1 MVIGIPK
8 SPRADDPLVAGSPQ
22 TVARLIKLGY
32 EVRVETGAGLGSAFP
47 DSAYAEQG
55 AQMVSTDEAWAADIV
70 LQTDAPGTE
79 YLDKMK
85 SGSVLIARMNP
96 GANPELIE
104 DLAAR
109 KITGL
114 AMDAIPRTSR
124 AQAMDVKS
132 SMQNISGYRAIIEA
146 ASHFGRQFTGQVT
159 AAGKMPPA
167 TVYVIGAGVAGLAAL
182 GTANSMGAIV
192 RATDVRAEA
201 AEQVESMGA
210 EFVEI
215 PVTQESTTGYAKA
228 MSESEA
234 EAAGV
239 VYAREAARADIV
251 ITTAQIPGK
260 PAPILLDD
268 AAIAAMQPGSV
279 IVDLAASTGGN
290 TTQTVKGKTVVT
302 PGGVTIIGY
311 EDLARRLPGQS
322 SQLFGQNLVNFF
334 TLVTPERD
342 GQLALNMDDEIVRSI
357 TVTLDDTVMWPPP
370 AIEVSAAPAAPKAAA
385 PEAEVAAVE
394 AEPAKPW
401 KKWLAG
407 AVAAAVIL
415 WIMFSAPAHMRGHF
429 IVFMLA
435 CVVGFY
441 VITAVTHAL
450 HTPLM
455 SVTNAIS
462 GIIVVGAILQIASGN
477 VAVMILAFIAIVVA
491 SINIFGGFVV
501 TDRMLGMFKRS

>member
-1 MVIGIPK
+1 
-8 SPRADDPLVAGSPQ
+8 
-22 TVARLIKLGY
+22 
-32 EVRVETGAGLGSAFP
+32 
-47 DSAYAEQG
+47 
-55 AQMVSTDEAWAADIV
+55 
-70 LQTDAPGTE
+70 
-79 YLDKMK
+79 
-85 SGSVLIARMNP
+85 
-96 GANPELIE
+96 
-104 DLAAR
+104 
-109 KITGL
+109 
-114 AMDAIPRTSR
+114 
-124 AQAMDVKS
+124 
-132 SMQNISGYRAIIEA
+132 
-146 ASHFGRQFTGQVT
+146 
-159 AAGKMPPA
+159 MPPA

-370 AIEVSAAPAAPKAAA
+370 AIEVSAAPAAPKAAE

-407 AVAAAVIL
+407 QWPPRL
-415 WIMFSAPAHMRGHF
+415 FCGLCSAPRP
-429 IVFMLA
+429 I
-435 CVVGFY
+435 CVATSSYSCWPAWLVS
-441 VITAVTHAL
+441 T
-450 HTPLM
+450 
-455 SVTNAIS
+455 
-462 GIIVVGAILQIASGN
+462 
-477 VAVMILAFIAIVVA
+477 
-491 SINIFGGFVV
+491 
-501 TDRMLGMFKRS
+501 